1 MVLLCTIF
9 TQQLHT
15 CFFFLLPFLLLTNCL
30 MTKQA
35 KAFNHINKETPVFWV
50 MMIYVSGFWRH
61 FSKLTMR
68 LKFQKRIY
76 YGNVLFGSTVGS
88 TLLVSRMNICKHMCK
103 GPHHR
108 YMLSIQFCIQLRVGG
123 CNNVIRGMREDNL
136 HIHPP
141 RGSYSPSVLHTL
153 IY

>member
-68 LKFQKRIY
+68 LKLQKRIY

-141 RGSYSPSVLHTL
+141 SVLHTL